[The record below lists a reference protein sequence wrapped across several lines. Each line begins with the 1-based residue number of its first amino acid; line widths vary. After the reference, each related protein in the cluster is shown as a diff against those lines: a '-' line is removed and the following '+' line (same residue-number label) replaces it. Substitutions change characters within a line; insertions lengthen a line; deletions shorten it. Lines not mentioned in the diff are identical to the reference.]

1 MILTPLDIDLIRVL
15 AYLNA
20 TKDEVVETIIMCDTD
35 KDRLIMLKYLIE
47 LMKNKEKIDHKKL
60 VDKLNQ
66 LHQ

>member
-1 MILTPLDIDLIRVL
+1 MSLTPLDIDLIRVL